1 VGSNGLS
8 TTVSGV
14 IADGGGLGGT
24 GASLV
29 KTGAGTLTLAGAN
42 TYTGVTTVNAG
53 TLAVTGSLA
62 SPVTVGNGGTLAG
75 TGTVNNTVALTSGG
89 TLGPGLS
96 VGTLSTGSVTFSS
109 GAVFA
114 VEIDGTGSDRLNVT
128 GAVTLNGATLSL
140 SLLGG
145 YVHTTGT
152 VYMLVAGNPVVGT
165 FSGLPEGATVTASG
179 KTFRISYVGGVTLT
193 ATAATHLSISA
204 PASAT
209 AGTAFSFTVTAL
221 DQFNSVATS
230 YTGTVHFT
238 STDGQAVL
246 PANSTLTGGTGTFT
260 ATLKTAGSQTITGT
274 DTVTAS
280 ITGTSNTIAVSAAVT
295 GLHYTISV
303 PASATASTAFSFT
316 ATARDQFNNV
326 ATGYTGTVHF
336 TSTDGQAVLP
346 ANSTLTGGTGTFS
359 ATLKTPGSQ
368 TLTGTD
374 TVTPSITGT
383 SGAIA
388 VSAGAATH
396 LQISPPATAAPSTAR
411 VAGTAFSFTV
421 TALDQFNNV
430 ATGYTG
436 TVHFTSSDPQA
447 TLPADSTL
455 TNGVGTFT
463 ATLRTAGSQAISA
476 RDTANS
482 SITGTSN
489 AIVVSPAA
497 ATHFSISAPTAAT
510 GAFSFTVTA
519 LDAFNNVATGYTG
532 TVHFTSS
539 DPLAVLPADA
549 TLTNGVGTFSAT
561 LRTGGNQTLTATDTV
576 NSSITGSITISATPV
591 PIPALSTWVFLLLAV
606 LLATTALRALPS
618 RGTR

>member
-42 TYTGVTTVNAG
+42 TYTGATTVNAG

-152 VYMLVAGNPVVGT
+152 VYMIVAGNPVVGT
-165 FSGLPEGATVTASG
+165 VSGLPEGATVTASG

-230 YTGTVHFT
+230 
-238 STDGQAVL
+238 
-246 PANSTLTGGTGTFT
+246 
-260 ATLKTAGSQTITGT
+260 
-274 DTVTAS
+274 
-280 ITGTSNTIAVSAAVT
+280 
-295 GLHYTISV
+295 
-303 PASATASTAFSFT
+303 
-316 ATARDQFNNV
+316 
-326 ATGYTGTVHF
+326 YTGTVHF

-463 ATLRTAGSQAISA
+463 ATLRTAGSQTISA

-539 DPLAVLPADA
+539 DPQATLPADA

-591 PIPALSTWVFLLLAV
+591 PIPTLSTWVFLLLAV